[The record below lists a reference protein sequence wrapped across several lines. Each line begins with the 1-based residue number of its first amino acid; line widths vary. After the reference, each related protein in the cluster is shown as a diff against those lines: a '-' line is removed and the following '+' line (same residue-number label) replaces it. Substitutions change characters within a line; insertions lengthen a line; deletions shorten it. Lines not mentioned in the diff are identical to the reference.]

1 MKQKGI
7 LFIIEILNNGG
18 GAQRVMSRLANG
30 LSKNHQV
37 YLMYFRTGDK
47 PYIIAPQV
55 HLIKPEGSSVWQMP
69 EKRSLWYMMLWH
81 LKNYLAVFPKILRVN
96 KIKREYQI
104 DTTISFLKLGNIVN
118 VFSDGK
124 DKRIVSERDDPTKV
138 GIVYRISSS
147 AAHFLAD
154 FAVFQSK
161 RVRNMYCDRVQK
173 KSTVIFNPVEVS
185 CSVNAVCV
193 KKIVTCGRLTEQKNQ
208 KLLIRAFAMF
218 HTFHKE
224 HHLYIYGR
232 GELLDELLKT
242 AEKYNVQDFVHFE
255 GFKEDIHAAIAD
267 AEQFVLSSDHEGLS
281 NALMEAMMMGH
292 ACISTNC
299 AGSDELIENEK
310 NGLLVPIGDVNALS
324 KAMCRLSDDPG
335 LRVKLGH
342 AAARTAAENW
352 STERIMRLWEK
363 IL

>member
-1 MKQKGI
+1 MKQKKV
-7 LFIIEILNNGG
+7 LFIIEMLNNGG
-18 GAQRVMSRLANG
+18 GAQRVICRLANE

-47 PYIIAPQV
+47 PYTLASRV
-55 HLIKPEGSSVWQMP
+55 HLIKPEDSPVWQMP
-69 EKRSLWYMMLWH
+69 EKRSFWRMLLWH
-81 LKNYLAVFPKILRVN
+81 LKNYLAVFTKILKVN
-96 KIKREYQI
+96 KIKRENQI

-118 VFSDGK
+118 VLSKGK

-147 AAHFLAD
+147 FAHFLAD

-161 RVRNMYCDRVQK
+161 RVRNMYCGRVQK
-173 KSTVIFNPVEVS
+173 KSAVIFNPTEVS
-185 CSVNAVCV
+185 CGANAICT
-193 KKIVTCGRLTEQKNQ
+193 KKVVTVGRLTEQKNQ

-218 HTFHKE
+218 HKFHRE

-232 GELLDELLKT
+232 GELLDELQKT
-242 AEKYNVQDFVHFE
+242 AEQYNIQDFVHFE

-299 AGSDELIENEK
+299 AGSDELIKNGE
-310 NGLLVPIGDVNALS
+310 NGLLVPVGDTQALCE
-324 KAMCRLSDDPG
+324 AMCRLSDNPE
-335 LRVKLGH
+335 LRAKLGH
-342 AAARTAAENW
+342 AAAHTAGNW
-352 STERIMRLWEK
+352 STEQIVRLWENF
-363 IL
+363 L